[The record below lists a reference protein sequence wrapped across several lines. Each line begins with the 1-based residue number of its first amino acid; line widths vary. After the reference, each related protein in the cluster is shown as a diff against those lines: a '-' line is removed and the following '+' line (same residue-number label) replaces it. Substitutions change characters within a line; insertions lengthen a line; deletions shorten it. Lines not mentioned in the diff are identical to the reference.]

1 MSGANSGKA
10 LTAWTD
16 KERLVYLFALIEK
29 SNITFDYNN
38 TPRPA
43 GRSVIACQRM
53 MGRLKDTLK
62 NELEALMSG
71 NPIEEDTPKKTSTP
85 RKRKAKGEA
94 AADGEGEV
102 TPAKRG
108 RKKKVSEDVV
118 GDEEE
123 EVTPV
128 KPEPKE
134 EDLEEDI

>member
-29 SNITFDYNN
+29 SNVTFDYNN

-43 GRSVIACQRM
+43 GRSIIACQRM

-71 NPIEEDTPKKTSTP
+71 NPIEEDTPKKTPTP
-85 RKRKAKGEA
+85 RKRKAKGD
-94 AADGEGEV
+94 AADGEGET

>member
-29 SNITFDYNN
+29 SNVTFDYNN

-71 NPIEEDTPKKTSTP
+71 NPIEEDTPKKTPTP